1 MNLLFLT
8 GKTGGKLFVVNMQI
22 VRSIDLTPS
31 TKYTNVGIEYENE
44 SAAEYDVL
52 ETPAQIRAQLERMAG
67 ITAPSVEKAEPLVDD
82 YGKELKPAFEC
93 PSCGHENFGHS
104 NKMLGQC
111 YGCNAYSLYFLRS
124 PHWRIA
130 P

>member
-8 GKTGGKLFVVNMQI
+8 GKTGGQLFVVNMQI

-52 ETPAQIRAQLERMAG
+52 ETPAQIRAQLERMANPRVPIPNTTNCFVCPVCHG
-67 ITAPSVEKAEPLVDD
+67 TSAQPLGEGVLCLGCRNLLTYDRALGAFITTS
-82 YGKELKPAFEC
+82 
-93 PSCGHENFGHS
+93 
-104 NKMLGQC
+104 
-111 YGCNAYSLYFLRS
+111 
-124 PHWRIA
+124 
-130 P
+130 